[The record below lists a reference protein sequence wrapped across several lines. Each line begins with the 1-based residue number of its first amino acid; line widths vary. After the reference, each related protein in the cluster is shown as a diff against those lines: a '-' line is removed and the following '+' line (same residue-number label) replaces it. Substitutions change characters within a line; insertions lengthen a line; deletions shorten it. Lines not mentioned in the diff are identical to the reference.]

1 MPRLLPAAALAVI
14 MAVWGAWQVYA
25 GWGLVSLDFENA
37 PLGRVLAAIERQG
50 GISVASNLDPATPVT
65 VQVRRVPAIEALDIV
80 AVRVDASWRLAYLG
94 APNESA
100 INAVLG
106 DFTSGA
112 ETSNWKA
119 HGAGGGGFNFI
130 APQSGEALD
139 LRRVQWDPSGP
150 GGLPALLEEAS
161 EETGVMLA
169 SPSDW
174 APEVGA
180 PSPGPIAAAA
190 PRLFQDAGG
199 AAREVFLLRGR
210 PAGDDEEA
218 GGGGGR
224 GGPWI
229 GAVAGDGGE
238 RGRGW
243 MRAAGDPERMQKR
256 VEAQIALLPAA
267 EQDKAREDFRM
278 MREFW
283 QSVGSL
289 PEEQRRAKAQEFFS
303 RPEVQERME
312 DRRLARYAKMTP
324 KQRIERS
331 QRYWERKAEAKYRGG
346 GQ

>member
-1 MPRLLPAAALAVI
+1 MNSRFLPSIGLVALLTL
-14 MAVWGAWQVYA
+14 WGAWQLYA
-25 GWGLVSLDFENA
+25 GWGLVSLNFENA
-37 PLGRVLAAIERQG
+37 PLGRVLAAIEKQG
-50 GISVASNLDPATPVT
+50 GIAIASNLDPATPVS
-65 VQVRRVPAIEALDIV
+65 VQVSRMPAIEALDIV

-94 APNESA
+94 APDDGAIDAALNDFASGVESP
-100 INAVLG
+100 
-106 DFTSGA
+106 
-112 ETSNWKA
+112 NWKA
-119 HGAGGGGFNFI
+119 HGGGGFNFI
-130 APQSGEALD
+130 APQSGAALD
-139 LRRVQWDPSGP
+139 LRRVQWNPSGP
-150 GGLPALLEEAS
+150 GKLPALLEEAS

-169 SPSDW
+169 SPSEW
-174 APEVGA
+174 TPEIGA
-180 PSPGPIAAAA
+180 PSAGPIAAAA
-190 PRLFQDAGG
+190 PRLFRDAGG

-210 PAGDDEEA
+210 PAGADEEM

-229 GAVAGDGGE
+229 GAEDEGQ

-243 MRAAGDPERMQKR
+243 MRGTGDPQRTEQR
-256 VEAQIALLPAA
+256 VQAQIALLPPE

-283 QSVGSL
+283 QSVGDL